1 MANMQKILEYKS
13 KLAQQL
19 ADLEKENDQLR
30 SDLDEIMGD
39 QQITTFEDGRYAE
52 DIRVVCYELI
62 SHG

>member
-52 DIRVVCYELI
+52 DI
-62 SHG
+62 